1 MNIIENKNKEIKEL
15 TRIIENLIYKEFNKM
30 NEIYDNNDKDFNKL
44 NQMLN
49 NNDKELKKLKKM
61 IFIDNSSNND
71 KLHQSY
77 YFYFD
82 YNHNY
87 YKRENK
93 TDTIFVDKSLFQSQ
107 EDKKKFIDNCFIK
120 NKIIV

>member
-1 MNIIENKNKEIKEL
+1 MNINGTIISIIVSIIVFLIIIIFILFMNIIENKNKEIKEL

-71 KLHQSY
+71 KLH
-77 YFYFD
+77 
-82 YNHNY
+82 
-87 YKRENK
+87 
-93 TDTIFVDKSLFQSQ
+93 
-107 EDKKKFIDNCFIK
+107 
-120 NKIIV
+120 